1 MKEVEKLVELKRQI
15 QEGLSEIKRLEARLE
30 QLKLDL
36 PVLEAK
42 WIQTDDEKEGRVI
55 ENEMK
60 AAREEIERIP
70 LEIRKIQRRIEML
83 EQKLPRYEEAA
94 IQALRETYFQKLKP
108 LVAELVKR
116 WKLVAEK
123 EREIGELKK
132 QSQLD
137 LVRITSAPR
146 VLLPFVPSFFILPD
160 ESVVKC
166 SDFGA
171 YFPFTKLR
179 RLIQT
184 LNQEGFDIQV
194 KDID

>member
-42 WIQTDDEKEGRVI
+42 WIQTDDEKEGRAI
-55 ENEMK
+55 ESEMK

-70 LEIRKIQRRIEML
+70 LEIRKIQRKIELL

-94 IQALRETYFQKLKP
+94 IQELRETYLRKLKP
-108 LVAELVKR
+108 LVAELVKCWR
-116 WKLVAEK
+116 LVGEK

-146 VLLPFVPSFFILPD
+146 ILLPYVPIFFTQAD
-160 ESVVKC
+160 ENAVGV
-166 SDFGA
+166 GEA
-171 YFPFTKLR
+171 GPYYPFSRLRKLIKT
-179 RLIQT
+179 LIE
-184 LNQEGFDIQV
+184 EGFNLSLEKND
-194 KDID
+194 